1 MNYLPDL
8 FPAICRL
15 NTYAFNRFRNC
26 MANLK
31 SLTVVELKQRLREQG
46 LAVSGNKSE
55 LISRLE
61 EQEEQEEEFLVL
73 DEEETTSELIKARG
87 EKIVI
92 EKPTEKLEIGCP
104 LCGVKLR
111 YPRSYS
117 GNLNCP
123 SCGRSFKP
131 ATSGVSTTISIGG
144 ILFLSSIGVFLLSLM
159 LAMSLE
165 EPCDGGLGC
174 AYSDSAMI
182 MAGGV
187 LISAILFGLSVL
199 HTLATMMLKK

>member
-1 MNYLPDL
+1 MNDVHDL
-8 FPAICRL
+8 FSVIYRL
-15 NTYAFNRFRNC
+15 KPYAVNRFRIC
-26 MANLK
+26 MANLN

-73 DEEETTSELIKARG
+73 DEEETTSALIKARDK
-87 EKIVI
+87 KIVI

-111 YPRSYS
+111 YPRNYS

-131 ATSGVSTTISIGG
+131 ATSEVPTKTSIGG
-144 ILFLSSIGVFLLSLM
+144 ILFLSSIGVLSLSFMIAM
-159 LAMSLE
+159 LPSSST
-165 EPCDGGLGC
+165 CDGGLGC
-174 AYSDSAMI
+174 GYTTEAIIS
-182 MAGGV
+182 AGG
-187 LISAILFGLSVL
+187 LIISAILFGLSVIY
-199 HTLATMMLKK
+199 TMATMMMK

>member
-1 MNYLPDL
+1 MTN
-8 FPAICRL
+8 L
-15 NTYAFNRFRNC
+15 N
-26 MANLK
+26 

-61 EQEEQEEEFLVL
+61 EQEEQEEDFLVL
-73 DEEETTSELIKARG
+73 DEEDTTSALIKARG
-87 EKIVI
+87 NKIVI
-92 EKPTEKLEIGCP
+92 EKLSEKLEIGCP

-111 YPRSYS
+111 YPRNYS

-131 ATSGVSTTISIGG
+131 ATSETPTKIPIGG

-159 LAMSLE
+159 LAMLLE

-174 AYSDSAMI
+174 AYSASAMVLY
-182 MAGGV
+182 GG
-187 LISAILFGLSVL
+187 LIISAILFGLSVIY
-199 HTLATMMLKK
+199 TLATMMMKK